1 MGLLYLPTGE
11 RFTLHAIPAL
21 ASEEAQ
27 ENSHLAAAMAHSR
40 LRDVLM
46 RSLDSFG
53 EHDGV
58 SVLRLLMDEIRAC
71 TMGVMREFV
80 SAIELSRSED
90 ERVWLGEWVRFLE
103 GEVAFVERTLTVL
116 EWEGI

>member
-1 MGLLYLPTGE
+1 
-11 RFTLHAIPAL
+11 
-21 ASEEAQ
+21 
-27 ENSHLAAAMAHSR
+27 MAHSR

-90 ERVWLGEWVRFLE
+90 ERVWLGEWVRVFGGGGGVC
-103 GEVAFVERTLTVL
+103 GEDADGVGMGGDLGGVGRWRGFV
-116 EWEGI
+116 GIDPVPSY